1 MPKFDYEEE
10 ISASWETVWGI
21 VSDPNA
27 WPQWFPEI
35 ESMSN
40 FTGLAEGGTFN
51 YQYQGMEGD
60 AKITAL
66 RTDRETKEIE
76 INTDIRNNRA
86 WHWFRVGPKKGF
98 GASDGVSWL
107 NYHMEYSAAIPI
119 LGEIVEHGND
129 ADEKVVRDT
138 VYKVKFIAEG
148 AGKGSP
154 SV

>member
-1 MPKFDYEEE
+1 MLFR
-10 ISASWETVWGI
+10 SVWGV
-21 VSDPNA
+21 VSDPNT

-51 YQYQGMEGD
+51 YHYQGMDGEG
-60 AKITAL
+60 KITAF
-66 RTDRETKEIE
+66 RTNRETKEIE
-76 INTDIRNNRA
+76 IATDLRNNRA

-98 GASDGVSWL
+98 GASGGVSWL

-138 VYKVKFIAEG
+138 VYKVKFMAEG
-148 AGKGSP
+148 KGGGSGG
-154 SV
+154 V